1 MKRVVFSQIARL
13 GRCAF
18 VLLAGSFATQ
28 ADAQWT
34 ASPGGNQAQAPGRTG
49 WKMDYYVLEARDW
62 DWVLQIDTFQV
73 QGIWADLYVRYG
85 TLPTR
90 AEYDFVSKS
99 FGTST
104 ESVTIDVDTSPSVQ
118 TGYWHIGVWRPDGTT
133 YNITYS
139 RGPAPSA
146 HPGLGATVYDGGAT
160 GDVGTSFGV
169 WAPNATAV
177 HLAGTFNNWS
187 GVSAPMVADTSGNW
201 SLDVR
206 ELGHGAPYQFVVTGG
221 SGAMW
226 KNDPRAREVTNSSG
240 HSVVQDPEILHG
252 EDQGFVM
259 PDWNDLVIYELH
271 IGTFN
276 DLPGGAPGTFESAEL
291 FLPYLA
297 DLGVN
302 AIELMPVC
310 EFPADYSWGYNYSH
324 PFSIE
329 SAYGGRAAFASFVAK
344 AHANGLAVFL
354 DVLYNHWG
362 PNDMDLW
369 RFDGWSIGP
378 WGGIY
383 FYNDDRAQT
392 PWGDSRPDYGRGEVR
407 SYIRDNVMTW
417 LEECKLDGL
426 RWDSTSTIR
435 IDPSTGIDNGDGW
448 SLMQWCNDEVDASQ
462 PWKIQI
468 AEDMYNAPN
477 DWITKG
483 TGAGGAGFDVQWDA
497 LFVHP
502 IRTAVETPS
511 DFDRDMYA
519 VRDAIQHTYNG
530 DAFQRVI
537 YTESHDEVANGRTRV
552 PEAIWPGNAS
562 SWYSKKRSTLAAAT
576 VMTSPGIPMIFEG
589 QEILEDG
596 WFHDDDPV
604 DWNKL
609 ITYTGI
615 HALYRD
621 LIQLRRNQGG
631 NTAGLKGQNT
641 NVYHVNNTAKV
652 VAYHRWDQGGVGDD
666 VIVVA
671 NFSVT
676 SFSSYTIGLPRA
688 GTWRVRFNSDWSGY
702 DPAFQNHPSWD
713 FTAQQG
719 AYDGMPFNGSLS
731 IGPYT
736 AVIISQ

>member
-1 MKRVVFSQIARL
+1 MSHAVSGFLTRL
-13 GRCAF
+13 MLC
-18 VLLAGSFATQ
+18 VLSCMAVPHEAW
-28 ADAQWT
+28 AAAQWT
-34 ASPGGNQAQAPGRTG
+34 ASSGGSQAQAPLRSG

-62 DWVLQIDTFQV
+62 DWVLQVDTFQV

-85 TLPTR
+85 SPPTR
-90 AEYDFVSKS
+90 AEYDFASTS
-99 FGTST
+99 YGTSN
-104 ESVTIDVDTSPSVQ
+104 ESITVDRDSSPPVES
-118 TGYWHIGVWRPDGTT
+118 GYWHIGVWRPDGTT
-133 YNITYS
+133 YNISYS
-139 RGPAPSA
+139 RGPAPSVQS
-146 HPGLGATVYDGGAT
+146 GLGANVYDNGGLSGA
-160 GDVGTSFGV
+160 GTSFRV

-177 HLAGTFNNWS
+177 HLAGAFNNWS
-187 GVSAPMVADTSGNW
+187 GVSAPMVPDTSGNW

-206 ELGHGAPYQFVVTGG
+206 GLGHGAPYKFAVTGEG
-221 SGAMW
+221 GATW
-226 KNDPRAREVTNSSG
+226 KNDPRAREVSSSIG

-252 EDQGFVM
+252 EDLGFVM
-259 PDWNDLVIYELH
+259 PSWNELVIYELH

-276 DLPGGAPGTFESAEL
+276 DLPGGSPGTFASAEA

-297 DLGVN
+297 NLGVN

-310 EFPADYSWGYNYSH
+310 EFAGEYSWGYNYSH

-329 SAYGGRAAFASFVAK
+329 AAYGGRAAFASFVAK
-344 AHANGLAVFL
+344 AHEHGMAVFL

-362 PNDMDLW
+362 PSDMDLW
-369 RFDGWSIGP
+369 RFDGWAIGP

-392 PWGDSRPDYGRGEVR
+392 PWGDTRPDFGRGEVR
-407 SYIRDNVMTW
+407 SYIRDNAMAW
-417 LEECKLDGL
+417 LVECKLDGL

-435 IDPSTGIDNGDGW
+435 IDHSTGFSNGDGW
-448 SLMQWCNDEVDASQ
+448 SLMQWCNNEIDASQ

-468 AEDMYNAPN
+468 AEDMYDAPN
-477 DWITKG
+477 DWITKD
-483 TGAGGAGFDVQWDA
+483 TGAGGAGFDAQWDA

-502 IRTAVETPS
+502 IRAAVETPS
-511 DFDRDMYA
+511 DFDRNMYA

-562 SWYSKKRSTLAAAT
+562 SWYSKKRSTLAAA
-576 VMTSPGIPMIFEG
+576 VMMTSPGIPMLFQG

-609 ITYTGI
+609 ITYQGI
-615 HALYRD
+615 HDLYRD
-621 LIQLRRNQGG
+621 LIHLRRNLGG
-631 NTAGLKGQNT
+631 GTAGLLGQST
-641 NVYHVNNTAKV
+641 NVFHVNDGAKV
-652 VAYHRWDQGGVGDD
+652 VAYHRWDQGGPGDD
-666 VIVVA
+666 VIVLA
-671 NFSVT
+671 NFST
-676 SFSSYTIGLPRA
+676 AAFTNYTIGLPRG

-713 FTAQQG
+713 LTAQQG

>member
-1 MKRVVFSQIARL
+1 
-13 GRCAF
+13 
-18 VLLAGSFATQ
+18 
-28 ADAQWT
+28 
-34 ASPGGNQAQAPGRTG
+34 
-49 WKMDYYVLEARDW
+49 MDHYVLEARDW
-62 DWVLQIDTFQV
+62 DWVLQIDTSQV
-73 QGIWADLYVRYG
+73 LGTRADLYVRHG
-85 TLPTR
+85 APPTR
-90 AEYDFVSKS
+90 SEYDLASKS
-99 FGTST
+99 PGTST
-104 ESVTIDVDTSPSVQ
+104 ESITVDGNSSPPVRS
-118 TGYWHIGVWRPDGTT
+118 GPWHIGVWRPDGTA
-133 YNITYS
+133 YNISYS
-139 RGPAPSA
+139 RHPAPSMNTE
-146 HPGLGATVYDGGAT
+146 LGATVYEGGVQ
-160 GDVGTSFGV
+160 GEVGTSFRV

-177 HLAGTFNNWS
+177 HLAGSFNSWS
-187 GVSAPMVADTSGNW
+187 GNSAPMVADTLGNW

-206 ELGHGAPYQFVVTGG
+206 ELGHGAPYQLVVTGENG
-221 SGAMW
+221 TTW
-226 KNDPRAREVTNSSG
+226 KNDPRAREVSSSVG
-240 HSVVQDPEILHG
+240 HSVVQDPEVLHG
-252 EDQGFVM
+252 GDPGFAM

-276 DLPGGAPGTFESAEL
+276 DLPGGAPGTFQSAEL
-291 FLPYLA
+291 LLPYLA
-297 DLGVN
+297 DLGVS

-329 SAYGGRAAFASFVAK
+329 SAYGGRAAFASFVTK
-344 AHANGLAVFL
+344 AHENGLAVFL

-362 PNDMDLW
+362 PTDMDLW
-369 RFDGWSIGP
+369 RFDGWSSGP

-392 PWGDSRPDYGRGEVR
+392 PWGDTRPDFGRGEVR
-407 SYIRDNVMTW
+407 SYIRDNAMTW
-417 LEECKLDGL
+417 LQECKLDGL

-468 AEDMYNAPN
+468 AEDMYDAPN
-477 DWITKG
+477 DWITKD
-483 TGAGGAGFDVQWDA
+483 TGAGGAGFDAQWDA

-502 IRTAVETPS
+502 VRAAVETPS
-511 DFDRDMYA
+511 DFDRNMYA
-519 VRDAIQHTYNG
+519 VRDAIQHSYNG

-562 SWYSKKRSTLAAAT
+562 SWYSKKRSTLAAA
-576 VMTSPGIPMIFEG
+576 VLMTSPGIPMLFEG

-604 DWNKL
+604 DWSKL
-609 ITYTGI
+609 VTYPGI

-621 LIQLRRNQGG
+621 LIHLRRDQRSH
-631 NTAGLKGQNT
+631 TAGLKGQHT
-641 NVYHVNNTAKV
+641 NVFHVNDAAKV
-652 VAYHRWDQGGVGDD
+652 IAYHRWDQGGPGDD
-666 VIVVA
+666 VIVLA
-671 NFSVT
+671 NFST
-676 SFSSYTIGLPRA
+676 APFSSYTIGLPSG

-713 FTAQQG
+713 VTAVQES
-719 AYDGMPFNGSLS
+719 YDGMPFKGSLS

-736 AVIISQ
+736 VVILSQ